1 MEITSSIRSALW
13 SKTVAPLLKWNFAT
27 EGTCILDPLSVIVVL
42 ASNASKPIGTKLSIS
57 NGKLKLHDS
66 SVMQGAVRTI
76 YGDSKTDLKLLHYP
90 IIYACKH
97 SLRRDPISDDMNFLF
112 QRAMKGLDNLKHTY
126 TDDREIRACINTYIN
141 IIKSCFETGTGTGP
155 ASEFLDMLLR
165 LNMMN
170 VDRDREADPD
180 STALV
185 PRPRGSDV
193 KSNLFEELHRSWDA
207 NKIAIVVGM
216 VRELDEA
223 TPFGREHIFVS
234 LDNFMVF
241 IHEKTKQISDSVF
254 EVK

>member
-42 ASNASKPIGTKLSIS
+42 ASNAFKPIGTKLSIA
-57 NGKLKLHDS
+57 NGKLKLSDS

-97 SLRRDPISDDMNFLF
+97 SLRRDPISDDMSFLF

-126 TDDREIRACINTYIN
+126 SEDREIRACINTYIN
-141 IIKSCFETGTGTGP
+141 IIQSCFDTAGP

-170 VDRDREADPD
+170 RDNEKEGDPD
-180 STALV
+180 SMAIV
-185 PRPRGSDV
+185 PRLRGSDV
-193 KSNLFEELHRSWDA
+193 KSNLFEELRRSWDA
-207 NKIAIVVGM
+207 NKIAIVIGM
-216 VRELDEA
+216 VRELETA

>member
-97 SLRRDPISDDMNFLF
+97 SLRRDPVSEDMSFLF

-141 IIKSCFETGTGTGP
+141 IIKSCFETGTGP

-170 VDRDREADPD
+170 VDWDKEGDPD

-207 NKIAIVVGM
+207 NKIAIVIGM
-216 VRELDEA
+216 VRELEEA